1 MRIYEGS
8 PRQDWE
14 EVLRS
19 VGAWADRENL
29 KEILFLELD
38 GGFLVQG
45 IATSMGG
52 QWSETGTFSKQMH
65 ELTDDQIG
73 DLIAAAEEQRGSASA
88 DHPEV
93 GMANFYEQ
101 ALRII
106 GKWLDSVNPRDVF
119 FFEQDGSFVVRTFV
133 VAPHGKVG
141 HQLSEFTRDEIVGM
155 IESAPLDRGAP
166 APPPPSVDAP
176 SAAGDAPSA
185 AADAPS
191 AAGGTETE
199 S

>member
-19 VGAWADRENL
+19 VGAWADREFL
-29 KEILFLELD
+29 KELLFLELD

-45 IATSMGG
+45 VASSMGG
-52 QWSETGTFSKQMH
+52 QWSETGTYSKHTH

-73 DLIAAAEEQRGSASA
+73 DLMGADREQRGSAGV

-93 GMANFYEQ
+93 GVANFYEQ

-106 GKWLDSVNPRDVF
+106 GKWLDSVQPRDVF
-119 FFEQDGSFVVRTFV
+119 FFEQGGSFVVRTFV
-133 VAPHGKVG
+133 VGAHGKVG
-141 HQLSEFTRDEIVGM
+141 HQLSEFTRDEIVVM
-155 IESAPLDRGAP
+155 IDAAPMDRGRGA
-166 APPPPSVDAP
+166 APPPAASAP
-176 SAAGDAPSA
+176 PAT
-185 AADAPS
+185 
-191 AAGGTETE
+191 GGTETDT
-199 S
+199 

>member
-19 VGAWADRENL
+19 IGAWADRQPL
-29 KEILFLELD
+29 KELLLLELE

-45 IATSMGG
+45 IAESMGG
-52 QWSETGTFSKQMH
+52 QWSETGTYSKQTH

-73 DLIAAAEEQRGSASA
+73 ELIGAGEEQRGTAGA
-88 DHPEV
+88 NHPELGV
-93 GMANFYEQ
+93 ANFYEQ

-106 GKWLDSVNPRDVF
+106 GKWLDSVQPRDVF
-119 FFEQDGSFVVRTFV
+119 FFEQDGAFVVRTFV
-133 VAPHGKVG
+133 AGAHGKVG

-155 IESAPLDRGAP
+155 IEAAPLDRERPSEP
-166 APPPPSVDAP
+166 APQ
-176 SAAGDAPSA
+176 
-185 AADAPS
+185 ADAP
-191 AAGGTETE
+191 AAASGTETE
-199 S
+199 T

>member
-19 VGAWADRENL
+19 VGAWADREAL

-73 DLIAAAEEQRGSASA
+73 DLIGAAEEQRGSASA
-88 DHPEV
+88 EHPEI

-106 GKWLDSVNPRDVF
+106 GKWLDSVHPRDVF

-133 VAPHGKVG
+133 AAAHGKVG

-155 IESAPLDRGAP
+155 IEAAPLDRGRASATPP
-166 APPPPSVDAP
+166 AVDAP
-176 SAAGDAPSA
+176 PAAS
-185 AADAPS
+185 
-191 AAGGTETE
+191 GTETDA
-199 S
+199 

>member
-73 DLIAAAEEQRGSASA
+73 ELIAAAEEQRGSASA
-88 DHPEV
+88 DHPEIGV
-93 GMANFYEQ
+93 ANFYEQ

-166 APPPPSVDAP
+166 APLPPSVDAP

-191 AAGGTETE
+191 GAGGTETE

>member
-19 VGAWADRENL
+19 IGAWADRQPL
-29 KEILFLELD
+29 KELLFLELD

-45 IATSMGG
+45 IAESMGG
-52 QWSETGTFSKQMH
+52 QWSETGTFSKQTH
-65 ELTDDQIG
+65 ELTDDQVGEMIG
-73 DLIAAAEEQRGSASA
+73 AGEEQRGSAGA
-88 DHPEV
+88 DHAELGV
-93 GMANFYEQ
+93 ANFYEQ

-106 GKWLDSVNPRDVF
+106 GKWLDGVQPRDVF

-133 VAPHGKVG
+133 AAPHGRLG

-155 IESAPLDRGAP
+155 IEAAPLDRGRGAAP
-166 APPPPSVDAP
+166 TPPVDAP
-176 SAAGDAPSA
+176 PAT
-185 AADAPS
+185 
-191 AAGGTETE
+191 GGTETDT
-199 S
+199 

>member
-1 MRIYEGS
+1 MRIYDGS

-19 VGAWADRENL
+19 IGAWADRAFL

-52 QWSETGTFSKQMH
+52 QWAESGSFAKQTH

-73 DLIAAAEEQRGSASA
+73 DLIAEATANRGSAGA
-88 DHPEV
+88 DHADV
-93 GMANFYEQ
+93 GIANFYEQ
-101 ALRII
+101 AMRII
-106 GKWLDSVNPRDVF
+106 GNWLDSQKPRDVF
-119 FFEQDGSFVVRTFV
+119 FFEQGGSFVVRTFS
-133 VAPHGKVG
+133 PGGHGATG
-141 HQLSEFTRDEIVGM
+141 HQLSEFTRDEIVAM
-155 IESAPLDRGAP
+155 IEAAPQHRGHA
-166 APPPPSVDAP
+166 AP
-176 SAAGDAPSA
+176 S
-185 AADAPS
+185 
-191 AAGGTETE
+191 ETE